1 MKKENKIMIITIA
14 IMSFILGCVMFMQ
27 IKVVNETDIAQI
39 EDMRDEELEAAAQEW
54 KEKYEEA
61 LEKLKE
67 TNKKAKE
74 YEGKLQSNE
83 ETRELIE
90 KELEEA
96 RKNFGVTDVYGDG
109 IVVTLT
115 DNNEKSYSAEDILE
129 LTNELK
135 AAGAEAISINE
146 ERMTNITDIVDISSR
161 YVVVN
166 SNKVSSPYI
175 IKVIGDKTYLK
186 SALTIKNGYFD
197 VKKKEGYSI
206 DIQEKTNIKINKY
219 LKEVSLKYIEL

>member
-61 LEKLKE
+61 LEKLEE

-74 YEGKLQSNE
+74 YEDKLQSNE
-83 ETRELIE
+83 ETRELVE
-90 KELEEA
+90 KELKEA

-129 LTNELK
+129 LINELK
-135 AAGAEAISINE
+135 AAGAEAIAINE
-146 ERMTNITDIVDISSR
+146 ERITNITDIVDISSR

-166 SNKVSSPYI
+166 SNKVSSPYT
-175 IKVIGDKTYLK
+175 IKAIGDKTHLK
-186 SALTIKNGYFD
+186 SALTIKNGYLD
-197 VKKKEGYSI
+197 VKQKEGYNI
-206 DIQEKTNIKINKY
+206 DIQEKTNIKVNKY
-219 LKEVSLKYIEL
+219 SKEVNLKYIEL